1 VQAAVKWSV
10 LTNGDVPMFRLAATL
25 FALSL
30 FAPPLSGQSQDRPI
44 RAGIYDLAITFG
56 GGNLEATLEIGYK
69 GDSIT
74 TVLKLGDHDSPVK
87 PGKRTGGKL
96 TLEPASPAMNV
107 KYELEFNADEVKG
120 TFVYD
125 GQNGEL
131 KGKRRRQ
138 ER

>member
-1 VQAAVKWSV
+1 
-10 LTNGDVPMFRLAATL
+10 MFRLAVAASFA
-25 FALSL
+25 FALFMPSV
-30 FAPPLSGQSQDRPI
+30 APAQDRPI
-44 RAGIYDLAITFG
+44 RAGTYDLAITFG

-74 TVLKLGDHDSPVK
+74 TVLKLGDHQSPVK
-87 PGKRTGGKL
+87 PGKRTANKL
-96 TLEPASPAMNV
+96 TLEPASPSMNV
-107 KYELEFNADEVKG
+107 RYELEFNADEVKG

-125 GQNGEL
+125 GQDGEL